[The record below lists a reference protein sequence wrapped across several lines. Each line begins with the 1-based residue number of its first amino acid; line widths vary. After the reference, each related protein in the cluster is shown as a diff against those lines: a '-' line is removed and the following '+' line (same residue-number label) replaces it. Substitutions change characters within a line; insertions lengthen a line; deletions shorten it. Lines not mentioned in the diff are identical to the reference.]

1 MNDSLTGIETLF
13 PPAPATARRY
23 KVVELPVSGHT
34 VRIQS
39 LTEREL
45 SNYEASAWKPGKVG
59 QEMDPAKIKTAGP
72 RLIVLCMVDAAGNRM
87 LNETHVAKLA
97 EWDSFDVE
105 FLHKACNV
113 HVGIGRTDLED
124 LEKN

>member
-39 LTEREL
+39 LTER
-45 SNYEASAWKPGKVG
+45 
-59 QEMDPAKIKTAGP
+59 D
-72 RLIVLCMVDAAGNRM
+72 
-87 LNETHVAKLA
+87 
-97 EWDSFDVE
+97 
-105 FLHKACNV
+105 
-113 HVGIGRTDLED
+113 
-124 LEKN
+124 